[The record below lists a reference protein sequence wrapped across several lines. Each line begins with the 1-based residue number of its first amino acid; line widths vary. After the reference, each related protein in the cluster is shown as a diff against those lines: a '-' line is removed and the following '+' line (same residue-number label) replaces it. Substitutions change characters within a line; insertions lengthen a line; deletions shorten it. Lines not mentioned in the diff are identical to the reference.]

1 MHRYSQDV
9 REIATVAWQ
18 VPATRFPRNGHPF
31 ADICESPFDCA
42 GLWTAS
48 LEGFQLDFHFHVVPG
63 FSDHA
68 VWRSLHPSR
77 LTRKLETVWGNAIM
91 KIAQVAPLYESVPP
105 KLYGGTERVVS
116 YITEELVKLGHEITL
131 YASGDSETS
140 AGLRSVCERALR
152 LDGGKLLSPLAHHL
166 NLIETVAQDA
176 DEFDVVHF
184 HLDYLPFSQ
193 IRRLEIPAVTTLHGR
208 LDIPDLY
215 PLFREFD
222 DMRLISISDAQ
233 RAPMPWASWLTT
245 VHHGIP
251 EDLHRPNY
259 SKGEYLAFLGRISPE
274 KRVDRAIEIARLAGM
289 PLRVAAKIDDADR
302 NYFEEEISDL
312 LANSDVEFVGEIGE
326 QDKTDFL
333 GNAAALLFPI
343 DWPEPFGL
351 VMIESMAC
359 GTPVIAFRG
368 GSVAEIIEP
377 GVTGFVV
384 ENIEQAVEA
393 VGRIDSID
401 RRACHQR
408 FLERFTSRR
417 MCEQYLTAY
426 ERVIWEKKRAARET
440 RGLTLT
446 A

>member
-1 MHRYSQDV
+1 
-9 REIATVAWQ
+9 
-18 VPATRFPRNGHPF
+18 
-31 ADICESPFDCA
+31 
-42 GLWTAS
+42 
-48 LEGFQLDFHFHVVPG
+48 
-63 FSDHA
+63 
-68 VWRSLHPSR
+68 
-77 LTRKLETVWGNAIM
+77 M

-116 YITEELVKLGHEITL
+116 YITEELVKLGHDITL
-131 YASGDSETS
+131 YASGDSQTS
-140 AGLRSVCERALR
+140 ANLRSVCGRALR

-251 EDLHRPNY
+251 EDLHRPNF
-259 SKGEYLAFLGRISPE
+259 SSGDYLAFLGRISPE
-274 KRVDRAIEIARLAGM
+274 KRVDRAIEIARQAGM

-302 NYFEEEISDL
+302 NYFESEISDL

-351 VMIESMAC
+351 VMIEAMAC
-359 GTPVIAFRG
+359 GTPVVAFRG
-368 GSVAEIIEP
+368 GSVAEIIDP

-384 ENIEQAVEA
+384 ENVEQAIEA
-393 VGRIDSID
+393 VGRVGSID
-401 RRACHQR
+401 RHACHQR

-417 MCEQYLTAY
+417 MCEQYLAAY
-426 ERVIWEKKRAARET
+426 ERGIWEKKRAARGK

-446 A
+446 L